1 MTIEVYDIV
10 RIKKTGQTGRVA
22 SVSAVGFFDDLPCE
36 DGIRI
41 RDVQSWF
48 HRSEV
53 ELVLKHDH
61 PNASPGQVG
70 HQLPTITQVEKIR
83 HEIAELEAD
92 IADHLQADKYLDG
105 KRFGKRFGNERLHGT
120 RLALSF
126 ARGRLIAEAQWP
138 DLLTDDERDAWLVQY
153 LPIASQYLSDRL
165 QLARD
170 AAGIPALRRRTI
182 SAETQLAGAKAQ
194 IALLVS
200 AGEKALVGDTE
211 ALVVEIG
218 RAKK

>member
-1 MTIEVYDIV
+1 MT
-10 RIKKTGQTGRVA
+10 
-22 SVSAVGFFDDLPCE
+22 P
-36 DGIRI
+36 
-41 RDVQSWF
+41 
-48 HRSEV
+48 
-53 ELVLKHDH
+53 
-61 PNASPGQVG
+61 
-70 HQLPTITQVEKIR
+70 VEKIR

-105 KRFGKRFGNERLHGT
+105 KRFGDERLHGT

-153 LPIASQYLSDRL
+153 LPIASPYLSDRL

-182 SAETQLAGAKAQ
+182 SAETQLAGANAQ
-194 IALLVS
+194 ISLLVS

-211 ALVVEIG
+211 ALVDEIR
-218 RAKK
+218 RAQS